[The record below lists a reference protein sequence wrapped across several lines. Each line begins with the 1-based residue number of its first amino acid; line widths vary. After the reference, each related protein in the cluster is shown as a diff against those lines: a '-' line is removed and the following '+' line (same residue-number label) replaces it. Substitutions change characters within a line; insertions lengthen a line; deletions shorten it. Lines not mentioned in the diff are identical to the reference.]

1 MKVLIVEDEA
11 KMVSFLE
18 RGLKE
23 ENYEVDVATDGAQG
37 WQLASQGK
45 YDLFILDWMIPQIS
59 GVELCRKIREIGIT
73 APVVLLTAKDSTDDK
88 VVGLD
93 AGADD
98 YVTKPFSFD
107 ELLARIRALMRRPAK
122 VQEETHLSNK
132 NLRLDLLKRIAY
144 VGQDK
149 VILSQKE
156 FKLLEF
162 LLRHHGHPVSR
173 TQIAER
179 VWDLQFDPMSNTID
193 VYINFLRNKIDATRA
208 GCKIETVRGVGY
220 RLVDA

>member
-11 KMVSFLE
+11 KVSSFLE

-23 ENYEVDVATDGAQG
+23 EGYEVSLAADGAQG
-37 WQLASQGK
+37 WQLASTNQ
-45 YDLFILDWMIPQIS
+45 YDLFVVDWMIPQFS
-59 GVELCRKIREIGIT
+59 GVELCKKIRGAGVTVPII
-73 APVVLLTAKDSTDDK
+73 LLTAKDSTDDK
-88 VVGLD
+88 VAGLD

-98 YVTKPFSFD
+98 YITKPFSFD

-122 VQEETHLSNK
+122 VQEETHLESGSLK
-132 NLRLDLLKRIAY
+132 LDLLKRHVY
-144 VGQDK
+144 VGGVK
-149 VILSQKE
+149 VTLSQKE

-162 LLRHHGHPVSR
+162 LLRHKDSPVSR
-173 TQIAER
+173 TQIAEQ

-193 VYINFLRNKIDATRA
+193 VYINFLRKKIDTAQS
-208 GCKIETVRGVGY
+208 GCRIETVRGVGY

>member
-11 KMVSFLE
+11 KMSNFLE

-23 ENYEVDVATDGAQG
+23 EGYEVDIAADGARG
-37 WQLASQGK
+37 WQLASENQ
-45 YDLFILDWMIPQIS
+45 YDLFILDWMIPQTS
-59 GVELCRKIREIGIT
+59 GVELCRKIRGSGVT
-73 APVVLLTAKDSTDDK
+73 KPVILLTAKDSTDDK
-88 VVGLD
+88 VLGLD

-122 VQEETHLSNK
+122 VSEETHLESGK
-132 NLRLDLLKRIAY
+132 MKLDLLRRHVY
-144 VGQDK
+144 VGAEK
-149 VILSQKE
+149 IILSQKE

-162 LLRHHGHPVSR
+162 LLRHKDNPVSR
-173 TQIAER
+173 TQIAEQ

-193 VYINFLRNKIDATRA
+193 VYVNFLRKKIDPAHS
-208 GCKIETVRGVGY
+208 GCRIETVRGVGY

>member
-11 KMVSFLE
+11 KVSSFLE

-23 ENYEVDVATDGAQG
+23 EGYEVSLAADGAQG
-37 WQLASQGK
+37 WQMASTNK
-45 YDLFILDWMIPQIS
+45 YDLFVVDWMIPQFS
-59 GVELCRKIREIGIT
+59 GVELCKKIRGAGVTVPII
-73 APVVLLTAKDSTDDK
+73 LLTAKDSTDDK
-88 VVGLD
+88 VAGLD

-98 YVTKPFSFD
+98 YITKPFSFD

-122 VQEETHLSNK
+122 VQEETHLESGRLK
-132 NLRLDLLKRIAY
+132 LDLLKRHVY
-144 VGQDK
+144 VSGVK
-149 VILSQKE
+149 VTLSQKE

-162 LLRHHGHPVSR
+162 LLRHKDSPVSR
-173 TQIAER
+173 TQVAEQ

-193 VYINFLRNKIDATRA
+193 VYINFLRKKIDAVQS
-208 GCKIETVRGVGY
+208 GCRIETVRGVGY

>member
-11 KMVSFLE
+11 KMSSFLE

-23 ENYEVDVATDGAQG
+23 EGYDVHIAADGARG
-37 WQLASQGK
+37 WELASKGQ
-45 YDLFILDWMIPQIS
+45 YDLFVVDWMIPQIS
-59 GVELCRKIREIGIT
+59 GVDLCRKIREAGVT
-73 APVVLLTAKDSTDDK
+73 VPVILLTAKDSTDDK
-88 VVGLD
+88 VLGLD

-122 VQEETHLSNK
+122 VQEETHLEAGK
-132 NLRLDLLKRIAY
+132 LKLDLLRRHVY
-144 VGQDK
+144 VGQEK
-149 VILSQKE
+149 VTLSQKE

-162 LLRHHGHPVSR
+162 LLRHKDSPVSR
-173 TQIAER
+173 TQIAEQ

-193 VYINFLRNKIDATRA
+193 VYVNFLRKKIDSAQS
-208 GCKIETVRGVGY
+208 GCRIETVRGIGY